1 MSRAEGPLFPHQS
14 DRGERLAQRGVEAE
28 RTVAVLQGGV
38 QASLR
43 GSGNS
48 GGEAIINSVSCASA
62 DRCSAG
68 GQYTDSSDSHQ
79 AFVVNET

>member
-1 MSRAEGPLFPHQS
+1 VTVENASRSAALRRPAPS
-14 DRGERLAQRGVEAE
+14 RSCKEAF
-28 RTVAVLQGGV
+28 RHRCAD
-38 QASLR
+38 QA
-43 GSGNS
+43 NS

-62 DRCSAG
+62 DHCSSG